1 MNYTVQILGTITG
14 LHHICMSKCTE
25 LLLYDLLII
34 NSVNEKFNECKCG
47 CWVNM
52 IENKVKNRH
61 KYTMKCSFT
70 KQDFKYPILI
80 YLLHWITF

>member
-1 MNYTVQILGTITG
+1 MNE
-14 LHHICMSKCTE
+14 LHSPNTWDYHWSSSMSKCTE

-34 NSVNEKFNECKCG
+34 NSVNEKFNECTCG

-52 IENKVKNRH
+52 MENKVKNGH